1 MKPILVKDSIYLKH
15 NTGYSHPESIN
26 RLVAIYEKIEPLK
39 EQLNILKPLLAS
51 KEQITAVHSKVL
63 YYNVQEASS
72 KQESIDGDTVTSKDS
87 FEVAHW
93 AAGAGIRAIDEIK
106 KGVSNL
112 AFCAIRPPGHH
123 ATKVTPMGFCLF
135 NNIAIAARYAQEQGF
150 KRVFIIDF
158 DVHHGNGT
166 QDIFYDDST
175 VFYFST
181 HQAFIFPHSGNPDP
195 KEIAKN
201 PLNPKQCLTGGTS
214 GHQLIKF
221 TDANATK
228 ELNIGYKYDVES
240 VIFKHCGRAK
250 RVIFDYLGR
259 PVTGNSATYS
269 KAYTSNRMLQHTCE
283 IQLKNS
289 DNETISILIEPETGY
304 AHIK

>member
-1 MKPILVKDSIYLKH
+1 VECYIFGKTRAGDYPTLVDIRAAEHSRFSNAAAHRLNELQRVGYLFINCNKSI
-15 NTGYSHPESIN
+15 
-26 RLVAIYEKIEPLK
+26 
-39 EQLNILKPLLAS
+39 
-51 KEQITAVHSKVL
+51 
-63 YYNVQEASS
+63 

-181 HQAFIFPHSGNPDP
+181 HQAFIFPHSGNPDETGVGEGRGYTFNYPLMPNSGDSELLEVYTQELPPLVEKFNPDIILVSAGYDLHQSDPLAMLDITHEGIKMMVKQILNLKKDIP
-195 KEIAKN
+195 KVFFLEGGYDTNALAKN
-201 PLNPKQCLTGGTS
+201 VQITL
-214 GHQLIKF
+214 
-221 TDANATK
+221 
-228 ELNIGYKYDVES
+228 EE
-240 VIFKHCGRAK
+240 
-250 RVIFDYLGR
+250 
-259 PVTGNSATYS
+259 
-269 KAYTSNRMLQHTCE
+269 M
-283 IQLKNS
+283 
-289 DNETISILIEPETGY
+289 ISILS
-304 AHIK
+304 